1 MVSFFLKYLSL
12 NKIFFFF
19 FKEKNLKKSQIHFN
33 IIQYDLFYEGSSL
46 FQILV
51 PLVNDLFQIFNDIEI
66 EVKKKNVISIVSTLN
81 ILDSDNQIN
90 FIHSLSKSNKL
101 YNLENYN
108 EWFGNIFFN
117 LVEKL
122 EIYNSFKKIVLTVNI
137 KKINSL

>member
-122 EIYNSFKKIVLTVNI
+122 EIYNSFKKIVLTINI